1 MSRKLVAGNWK
12 MNLSLSEG
20 IALAK
25 EVKALLVTEPTR
37 EVQIVL
43 GTPFTHLASISQAV
57 DGEIALSAQDCS
69 AHDKGAFTGEVSAEM
84 IASTGAEYVILGH
97 SERREY
103 HGEENALLAQKVNQ
117 ALEQGLKVIYCC
129 GEVLAEREANKQ
141 FEVVGDQLLEGLFH
155 LTKEQMQEVVIAYE
169 PVWAIGTGVTASADQ
184 AQEIHAFVRGLLQKQ
199 YGESVAS
206 NTSILYGGS
215 CKPGNAKELFA
226 QEDVDGGL
234 IGGAALKAADFVA
247 IIQSFE

>member
-1 MSRKLVAGNWK
+1 MSRKLVVGNWK
-12 MNLSLSEG
+12 MNLSLAEG

-25 EVKALLVTEPTR
+25 EVSALLAIGAKQGVK
-37 EVQIVL
+37 VVL
-43 GTPFTHLASISQAV
+43 ATPFTHLASIAQAV
-57 DGEIALSAQDCS
+57 DGELAIGAQDCS
-69 AHDKGAFTGEVSAEM
+69 AHKKGPYTGEVSAEM
-84 IASTGAEYVILGH
+84 IASTAAKYVILGH

-103 HGEENALLAQKVNQ
+103 HAEKNTLLAQKVSQ

-129 GEVLAEREANKQ
+129 GEVLSQREANKQ
-141 FEVVGDQLLEGLFH
+141 FEEVGEQLLEGLFH

-184 AQEIHAFVRGLLQKQ
+184 AQEIHAFIRELLKKQ
-199 YGESVAS
+199 YGESIAE

-226 QEDVDGGL
+226 QADVDGGL
-234 IGGAALKAADFVA
+234 IGGAALKACDFVA
-247 IIQSFE
+247 ITQSFE